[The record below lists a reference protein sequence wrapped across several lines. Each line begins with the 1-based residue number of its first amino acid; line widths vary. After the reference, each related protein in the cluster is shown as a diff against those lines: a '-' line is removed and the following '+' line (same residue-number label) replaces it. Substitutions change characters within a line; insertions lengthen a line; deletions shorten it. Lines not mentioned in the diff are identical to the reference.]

1 MPALAPKPKKASA
14 KATVATPGAR
24 VVVRKA
30 SNSREPAAEAITKNE
45 MAIMRK
51 PIWAMMR
58 YRKPPRSDFSVWSMM
73 TST

>member
-45 MAIMRK
+45 MAIMRES
-51 PIWAMMR
+51 R
-58 YRKPPRSDFSVWSMM
+58 YGP
-73 TST
+73 